1 MQLWSGRPSR
11 IPDAASTG
19 RERIPARARLARA
32 TGYRRVVRSRL
43 LPAALLLTAT
53 LALVACS
60 APDSPQSP
68 SSSAGTTAEGC
79 TYVPDGSGSVEAPPA
94 EPTVSGEVAV
104 TLETSAGAIGMTLDA
119 DRTPCTVGNLVSLA
133 EQGYFDAT
141 QCHRL
146 TTEGIF
152 VLQCGDPTGTGR
164 GGPGYSYADE
174 LDGSETYP
182 AGTVAM
188 ANAGPDTNGSQFFL
202 VYEDSPLPPSYTV
215 LGTMDDAGLAV
226 VAGIGAAGVA
236 GGGADGAPAEDVT
249 IATVDVG

>member
-1 MQLWSGRPSR
+1 M
-11 IPDAASTG
+11 
-19 RERIPARARLARA
+19 
-32 TGYRRVVRSRL
+32 RSRL

-60 APDSPQSP
+60 ATDAPEAP
-68 SSSAGTTAEGC
+68 STAGGTAQGC
-79 TYVPDGSGSVEAPPA
+79 TYASDGSGGAEAPPA
-94 EPTVSGEVAV
+94 EPTVSGAIAA
-104 TLETSAGAIGMTLDA
+104 TLDTSAGAIGMTLDA
-119 DRTPCTVGNLVSLA
+119 DRTPCTVGSFVSLA

-146 TTEGIF
+146 TTEGIY

-202 VYEDSPLPPSYTV
+202 VYDDSPLPPSYTV

-226 VAGIGAAGVA
+226 VAAIGAAGVA

-249 IATVDVG
+249 IASVAIG